1 MSQEHRL
8 VVTVLDIT
16 VIKGETAHSEE
27 RAMKNTTRILEAISA
42 ATEPVTL
49 NTLKNDLGMSP
60 GIISGSLASLIK
72 SGRLERQQLTAEFG
86 RKNIWGYVAKNAQKG
101 VESSVE

>member
-1 MSQEHRL
+1 M
-8 VVTVLDIT
+8 VVTVLDTT
-16 VIKGETAHSEE
+16 VIKGKK
-27 RAMKNTTRILEAISA
+27 MKNTTRILEAISS

-60 GIISGSLASLIK
+60 GIISGSLASLMK

-86 RKNIWGYVAKNAQKG
+86 RKNIWGYVPKTIAKTSEKD
-101 VESSVE
+101 

>member
-1 MSQEHRL
+1 MSQVRM
-8 VVTVLDIT
+8 VVTVLDTT
-16 VIKGETAHSEE
+16 VIKGKK
-27 RAMKNTTRILEAISA
+27 MKNTTRILEAISA

-60 GIISGSLASLIK
+60 GIISGSLASLMK